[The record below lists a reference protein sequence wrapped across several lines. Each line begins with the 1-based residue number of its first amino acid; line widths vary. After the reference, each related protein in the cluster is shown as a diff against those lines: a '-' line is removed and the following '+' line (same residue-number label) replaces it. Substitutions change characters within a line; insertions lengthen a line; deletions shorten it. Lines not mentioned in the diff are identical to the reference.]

1 MFSVWLIFPIVIL
14 QGLFFFFIPLQ
25 IAIIS
30 YREGFKVI
38 RRKYKIRTSHWSF
51 FFWTKEKYA
60 LCSFPIKW
68 RGRGTA
74 GKDEDSLVSDQEN
87 IRWNQKEIGPAEVAH
102 ALSDSP
108 GKPLSPSDFC
118 ASLSHRGS
126 GVTWRSPEFPCQALF
141 GFVLFCFKEQK
152 LWSGLII

>member
-1 MFSVWLIFPIVIL
+1 MPCVPSPSSGEAEEL
-14 QGLFFFFIPLQ
+14 QGRMRTLL
-25 IAIIS
+25 S
-30 YREGFKVI
+30 LI
-38 RRKYKIRTSHWSF
+38 RKI
-51 FFWTKEKYA
+51 YVV
-60 LCSFPIKW
+60 
-68 RGRGTA
+68 GR
-74 GKDEDSLVSDQEN
+74 
-87 IRWNQKEIGPAEVAH
+87 NQKEIGPAEVAH

-152 LWSGLII
+152 L